1 MGKLPID
8 LQNSTRWA
16 IASVESA
23 GMILVGH
30 TTFDLVNLHTGR
42 AHRLELAAAGI
53 SGKLPISG
61 SFSMSNY
68 TPFTTRRPVNFQD
81 FDARGARQT
90 TAAVIVYSM
99 SYLTI
104 FDGLAYISPTL
115 CQVKMAGWGPSI
127 PSIGIEH
134 GVTEVIYGDGNP
146 KDSGGFQAEPELV
159 IPSSKEEVDI
169 RVQITQNNDS
179 LVIRLQGD
187 SLFDFDKYLIRP
199 DAEQALKQAGSIIRS
214 LPIRRVDIDGHADGK
229 GDEAYN
235 LTLSTPSPP
244 RTGYGLRS
252 PPPSRSRRHTDL
264 VVVLR
269 RQLLEPDR
277 CGEAGPPVDDQHV
290 EYHRFAL
297 HRLATHS
304 YFRIRTAP

>member
-8 LQNSTRWA
+8 LQNSMRWA

-68 TPFTTRRPVNFQD
+68 TSFTTRRPVNFQD

-104 FDGLAYISPTL
+104 FDGSAYTSPTL
-115 CQVKMAGWGPSI
+115 CKVKMAGWGPSI
-127 PSIGIEH
+127 PSVGIEH
-134 GVTEVIYGDGNP
+134 GVTEVIYGDGIP
-146 KDSGGFQAEPELV
+146 KDKGGFQAEPELV
-159 IPSSKEEVDI
+159 IPSSKEEIDI
-169 RVQITQNNDS
+169 RVQITQKDDA
-179 LVIRLQGD
+179 LVMKLQGD
-187 SLFDFDKYLIRP
+187 SLFDFDKYFIRP
-199 DAEQALKQAGSIIRS
+199 DAEQALKQAGSIIRG

-229 GDEAYN
+229 GHEAYN
-235 LTLSTPSPP
+235 LTLSTQRANAVADWFVSHKYLSK
-244 RTGYGLRS
+244 G
-252 PPPSRSRRHTDL
+252 TDL
-264 VVVLR
+264 KTKGWGKSRPVAPNTRPDGSDDPVGRAKNR
-269 RQLLEPDR
+269 R
-277 CGEAGPPVDDQHV
+277 V
-290 EYHRFAL
+290 EIFL
-297 HRLATHS
+297 
-304 YFRIRTAP
+304 IKK